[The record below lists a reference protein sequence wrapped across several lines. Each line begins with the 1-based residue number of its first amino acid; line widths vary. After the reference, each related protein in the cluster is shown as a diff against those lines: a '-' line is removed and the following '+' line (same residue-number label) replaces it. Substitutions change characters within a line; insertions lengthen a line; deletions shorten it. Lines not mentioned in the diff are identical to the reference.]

1 MFGLDK
7 SGVPSQQEPNF
18 LNQDINVGILDLN
31 LIRIVAR
38 NDGLSHVRRTFS
50 QLKSNIAN
58 KNSAFNYTQTEL
70 NRASYDMSKQGV
82 DIANLERELEGNEGS
97 MQRAS
102 TNVKRNNKSSEMWK
116 TATFTYQVWH

>member
-116 TATFTYQVWH
+116 TATFTYQVCH

>member
-18 LNQDINVGILDLN
+18 LTQDINVGILDLN

-102 TNVKRNNKSSEMWK
+102 TNVKRNNKSSEMLK
-116 TATFTYQVWH
+116 TATFTYQVCH